1 MVTWNVGAL
10 DLPQDQYA
18 SALSVIQDIP
28 FTRREIDIIACLH
41 SGKTNKKIA
50 LFLSIAPKTVENHI
64 RNITLKLHDRT
75 QISIID
81 FIEKSNKFLLI
92 QKHYSKLLAHSIFE
106 SELKKISTLNHREP
120 PTCLIIRSHK
130 QPESMLFSNQLA
142 KHLTLAGIH
151 ILTTDPAVKPCLTIV
166 LQPEIVTKQNYYHF
180 VFEILQA
187 LLPSMHLAQN
197 IVSFSNRCANLF
209 DTMVD
214 EKEFKVKK
222 AEHQTSLSFHY
233 WQGRAYDMLIKT
245 AQKKNSLTLTTAS
258 IMLFLLGF
266 LCFKGAK
273 TLLAQPTETQK
284 ASSMHTQPIATLN
297 PANSEQPVIE
307 WNIPRQDHIF
317 VGRQELLEELDQQLH
332 TPLIQNSSDVSGLRA
347 HRTSV
352 ITACRGL
359 GGVGKTQIAIRYLRH
374 TTYPYTLK
382 AWFYAENVSDL
393 KQQYVAFAKKL
404 GYKGEN
410 PEFSSVLPYIKEWL
424 SQHPGWLLAYDNVS
438 NYQEIENFL
447 PERGGNIIITS
458 RQRNWPNGF
467 KVLDVDVM
475 TKTDALKLVH
485 SITLRDLESEDGRL
499 VEVLLEKLD
508 YLPLAIAQASAYIK
522 NNSIT
527 FEKYLTLYDKAEE
540 KMLADK
546 TMPTG
551 TAHTPI
557 AVTWNTSL
565 DAMKTDALKENRLPI
580 SGILLTLCSYL
591 NPDNM
596 PKSLLLQ
603 WLTTAYPGLTDP
615 KIVLDQSLGEL
626 RRYSL
631 ITLDPKRDT
640 ISVHRVVQ
648 AALRHHH
655 RQTNKKT
662 TDQYYPAFTQDWYDY
677 ILQAIHQQFSDK
689 GPTAKDQIERQQR
702 LLPHLEAVVSHYDP
716 TRMSTKNPQL
726 ALVLF
731 DAGDKLIYNGQPV
744 LAKAY
749 LEKALRAYSSKH
761 IAKTMPIIDRMGV
774 ASWLLGDM
782 NQAEALWKKALKM
795 SEQISARDNIASSLN
810 GLAIIRGTLG
820 RIEEQL
826 VLLERTL
833 KIHEESTTPNIYG
846 QAVALHN
853 LGNAY
858 VAQGDAKKGI
868 PIIEQAV
875 KTLQKEYGADSL
887 KVGAMLTTLGHA
899 YWVSGDAQRAKA
911 HLENSLKIKEP
922 HFDPQHVAIGVT
934 LNNLGNVYRTLGD
947 ASQAKLNLEQALKIF
962 EHHYGKSHLAIAV
975 ILNNLGEVYEKLGE
989 QDQAKELFARSH
1001 KIKKDYKVN
1010 DLKLN
1015 FGTNYGALGDSQH
1028 FKTIPT
1034 TERTSK
1040 AKG

>member
-18 SALSVIQDIP
+18 SSLSVIQDIP

-92 QKHYSKLLAHSIFE
+92 QKHYSNLLAHSIFE
-106 SELKKISTLNHREP
+106 AELKKISKLNHREP

-151 ILTTDPAVKPCLTIV
+151 ILTTDPALKPCLTIA

-197 IVSFSNRCANLF
+197 IVNFSNRCANLF

-214 EKEFKVKK
+214 DKEFKVKK

-245 AQKKNSLTLTTAS
+245 AQKKNSFTLTTAS
-258 IMLFLLGF
+258 IMLFLLGV

-284 ASSMHTQPIATLN
+284 ASSTQTQQMATLN

-317 VGRQELLEELDQQLH
+317 VGRQELLEKLDQQLH

-374 TTYPYTLK
+374 TAHPYTLK
-382 AWFYAENVSDL
+382 AWFYGENVSDL

-438 NYQEIENFL
+438 NYQEIEDFL

-551 TAHTPI
+551 TAHIPI
-557 AVTWNTSL
+557 AVTWNASL
-565 DAMKTDALKENRLPI
+565 DAMKTDALKENRLPV

-603 WLTTAYPGLTDP
+603 WLTTAYPDLTDP
-615 KIVLDQSLGEL
+615 KTVLDQSLGEL

-631 ITLDPKRDT
+631 ITLDSKRDT

-662 TDQYYPAFTQDWYDY
+662 TDQYYPAFTQHWYNY
-677 ILQAIHQQFSDK
+677 ILQAIHQQFADK
-689 GPTAKDQIERQQR
+689 GPTTKDRLERQER
-702 LLPHLEAVVSHYDP
+702 LLPHLEAIISHYDSA
-716 TRMSTKNPQL
+716 RMGNRNPHL

-731 DAGDKLIYNGQPV
+731 DAGDKLIYNGQAL
-744 LAKAY
+744 LAKTY
-749 LEKALRAYSSKH
+749 LEKALSAYGSKR
-761 IAKTMPIIDRMGV
+761 IAETTPIIRKIGL
-774 ASWLLGDM
+774 ASWLLGDT
-782 NQAEALWKKALKM
+782 NQAEALWKKSLRM
-795 SEQISARDNIASSLN
+795 SEQLSDRDAIAASLN
-810 GLAIIRGTLG
+810 NLAIIRGMLG
-820 RIEEQL
+820 RLDEQSA
-826 VLLERTL
+826 LLEKALEIYKRCANPDVYSKCATL
-833 KIHEESTTPNIYG
+833 HS
-846 QAVALHN
+846 
-853 LGNAY
+853 LGNVY
-858 VAQGDAKKGI
+858 VAQGNAKNGI
-868 PIIEQAV
+868 PMIEQAI
-875 KTLQKEYGADSL
+875 KILQKEYGVDNL
-887 KVGAMLTTLGHA
+887 KVGAMLTTLGNA
-899 YWVSGDAQRAKA
+899 YWISGDAQRAKV
-911 HLENSLKIKEP
+911 HLENGLKIKKQY
-922 HFDPQHVAIGVT
+922 FDTQHVAIGTT
-934 LNNLGNVYRTLGD
+934 LNNLGNVYLTLGD
-947 ASQAKLNLEQALKIF
+947 ANQAKLHLEQALQIF
-962 EHHYGKSHLAIAV
+962 ERHHGKNHLTVAI
-975 ILNNLGEVYEKLGE
+975 ILSNLGEVYGKLGE
-989 QDQAKELFARSH
+989 PNQAKELFARSH
-1001 KIKKDYKVN
+1001 KIRKDYKVT
-1010 DLKLN
+1010 DRRLN
-1015 FGTNYGALGDSQH
+1015 VGTNYGILSDSQH
-1028 FKTIPT
+1028 FKTIST

-1040 AKG
+1040 AEG